1 MTSTNRHE
9 PHVYS
14 FHGRPT
20 QVACPIGYEAH
31 CVVTRDAF
39 ELTVFRSH
47 PLRPR
52 SLEAPPTTPPILL
65 IPGLG
70 SNRFTFGLHRRHG
83 LAPVLNTLGRDVWL
97 AELRGSRTSR
107 FLGAGRP
114 RIDIDAKLGSDLP
127 ALVDYIRKTTGAA
140 TVDLVGHS
148 LGGLLSLLY
157 AGGPDADHVGR
168 VATVAT
174 PGHFK
179 GLGGLIESAPMYGAL
194 SKGIEHFIGG
204 VERLGVSALARLGGP
219 LPHFGAMSRH
229 FLPGACDAA
238 TRRRYLD
245 HAVED
250 IHGSEL
256 AQLVRWV
263 REGEI
268 MDRDGRSFEPRLA
281 DVDASVLVIAATR
294 DKIVTEAAAL
304 AAYTKVGSADK
315 RLMRVS
321 RANGASRDYAHAD
334 LLLAP
339 SAKTDVLEPL
349 ADWLEGRTCGQ
360 PSNGAPVVTAA
371 STPWNL
377 RRKLEGSGSAR

>member
-1 MTSTNRHE
+1 MTSPNQHE
-9 PHVYS
+9 SHAFS

-20 QVACPIGYEAH
+20 QVVCPIGYEAH
-31 CVVTRDAF
+31 YVVTRDAF
-39 ELTVFRSH
+39 ELTLFRSH

-52 SLEAPPTTPPILL
+52 SLEAVPTTPPILL

-70 SNRFTFGLHRRHG
+70 SNRFTFGLHRRDG
-83 LAPVLNTLGRDVWL
+83 LAPVLNALGRDVWL
-97 AELRGSRTSR
+97 AELRGSRTSK

-114 RIDIDAKLGSDLP
+114 RIDIDAKLESDLP
-127 ALVDYIRKTTGAA
+127 ALIDYIRKATGAA

-157 AGGPDADHVGR
+157 AGGADGDRVGR

-179 GLGGLIESAPMYGAL
+179 GLGGLIESAPMYGAF

-219 LPHFGAMSRH
+219 LPHLGAMSRH

-250 IHGSEL
+250 VHGSEL

-268 MDRDGRSFEPRLA
+268 MDREGRSFEPRLA
-281 DVDASVLVIAATR
+281 DVEASVLVIAATR
-294 DKIVTEAAAL
+294 DKVVPESATL

-315 RLMRVS
+315 RLMRIS
-321 RANGASRDYAHAD
+321 RAHGASRDYAHAD

-339 SAKTDVLEPL
+339 SARTDVLEPL
-349 ADWLEGRTCGQ
+349 ADWLDGRTRTH
-360 PSNGAPVVTAA
+360 PSGAPAETTS
-371 STPWNL
+371 STVLNL
-377 RRKLEGSGSAR
+377 RRKLEGSGSGR